1 MKKIL
6 VVEDEYYARKSIVKI
21 LQESDLDIQVCGEA
35 ENGMKA
41 IELLEEYKDIALVIT
56 DIQMQKMGGLELAS
70 YLHKHI
76 PEIDVLI
83 LTAFENFDYAR
94 EALRYNVKDYIVKPI
109 YKENLLPPVKKVL
122 EKQEE
127 KSRNQEK
134 IKNYY
139 QWEAAKNYFPVKTI
153 VAHEELYKEF
163 FSYNAIHQEEKFC
176 IVVMQEEEL
185 VTDVE
190 LVNRIIQEK
199 YRGFIKDFFFSKI
212 NEEYVMLLS
221 GIECMDNEL
230 IVQEKVESMLS
241 YFCTCK
247 HMNITMGVGLV
258 YSSKEKIYQK
268 DCFMEEIR
276 KIKASIVEIVDI
288 DDICENGIVCEM
300 DKVNAIVD
308 KMKNR
313 KIDALFFPFCDFGE
327 EQVVAAIASKFTV
340 PILIWG
346 PRDERPNT
354 DEARGRD
361 TQCGMFAATKVLQR
375 YGLKYSYIYNCTTK
389 SEEFLKGYETFIRTA
404 AVLKSLRTLRIA
416 KIGERPVPF
425 MSVMTNEANLIKR
438 FGITT
443 VPISPVEICNRARKI
458 LEEKGKEYIKY
469 EEEFVRKFPDGENY
483 QQICATKLAV
493 QELMEEN
500 NCSVAAFECWSAF
513 PTLMGLCPCV
523 VLGEMADNGMPL
535 SCETDINGAIT
546 LAILRACNLFE
557 ESEFLADLTI
567 RHPQNDNAELLWHCG
582 PFPYSLK
589 KDGVEAKLVD
599 GQERFE
605 LKQGDL
611 TVCRFDDVDGE
622 YYLFAGEAKT
632 TTGPETNGTYVWMET
647 DNWKRWEEKLMFGPY
662 IHHLGC
668 VYGHYLPVLREVS
681 RYLGIHFDNAH
692 EQGIYSL

>member
-35 ENGMKA
+35 VNGMKA

-56 DIQMQKMGGLELAS
+56 DIQMKKMGGLELAS
-70 YLHKHI
+70 YLHKHR
-76 PEIDVLI
+76 PEIDILI
-83 LTAFENFDYAR
+83 LTAFVNFDYA
-94 EALRYNVKDYIVKPI
+94 
-109 YKENLLPPVKKVL
+109 
-122 EKQEE
+122 
-127 KSRNQEK
+127 
-134 IKNYY
+134 
-139 QWEAAKNYFPVKTI
+139 
-153 VAHEELYKEF
+153 
-163 FSYNAIHQEEKFC
+163 
-176 IVVMQEEEL
+176 
-185 VTDVE
+185 
-190 LVNRIIQEK
+190 
-199 YRGFIKDFFFSKI
+199 
-212 NEEYVMLLS
+212 
-221 GIECMDNEL
+221 
-230 IVQEKVESMLS
+230 
-241 YFCTCK
+241 
-247 HMNITMGVGLV
+247 
-258 YSSKEKIYQK
+258 
-268 DCFMEEIR
+268 
-276 KIKASIVEIVDI
+276 
-288 DDICENGIVCEM
+288 
-300 DKVNAIVD
+300 
-308 KMKNR
+308 
-313 KIDALFFPFCDFGE
+313 
-327 EQVVAAIASKFTV
+327 
-340 PILIWG
+340 
-346 PRDERPNT
+346 
-354 DEARGRD
+354 
-361 TQCGMFAATKVLQR
+361 
-375 YGLKYSYIYNCTTK
+375 
-389 SEEFLKGYETFIRTA
+389 
-404 AVLKSLRTLRIA
+404 IA

-469 EEEFVRKFPDGENY
+469 EEEFVRKFPDGENF

-611 TVCRFDDVDGE
+611 TVCRFDDIDGE

-632 TTGPETNGTYVWMET
+632 TTGPKTNGTYVWMET

>member
-1 MKKIL
+1 MTVGGREFYVYRYEGKLNDIPNAAVIL
-6 VVEDEYYARKSIVKI
+6 SYPKEAFGNPRALRVFISTNAELSTQEI
-21 LQESDLDIQVCGEA
+21 LDTYSRRWP
-35 ENGMKA
+35 
-41 IELLEEYKDIALVIT
+41 IELFFRQSKGKLALDKYQIRSRKG
-56 DIQMQKMGGLELAS
+56 IRR
-70 YLHKHI
+70 YW
-76 PEIDVLI
+76 LI
-83 LTAFENFDYAR
+83 M
-94 EALRYNVKDYIVKPI
+94 
-109 YKENLLPPVKKVL
+109 
-122 EKQEE
+122 
-127 KSRNQEK
+127 S
-134 IKNYY
+134 
-139 QWEAAKNYFPVKTI
+139 
-153 VAHEELYKEF
+153 
-163 FSYNAIHQEEKFC
+163 
-176 IVVMQEEEL
+176 L
-185 VTDVE
+185 V
-190 LVNRIIQEK
+190 
-199 YRGFIKDFFFSKI
+199 
-212 NEEYVMLLS
+212 
-221 GIECMDNEL
+221 
-230 IVQEKVESMLS
+230 
-241 YFCTCK
+241 
-247 HMNITMGVGLV
+247 H
-258 YSSKEKIYQK
+258 
-268 DCFMEEIR
+268 
-276 KIKASIVEIVDI
+276 
-288 DDICENGIVCEM
+288 
-300 DKVNAIVD
+300 
-308 KMKNR
+308 
-313 KIDALFFPFCDFGE
+313 
-327 EQVVAAIASKFTV
+327 
-340 PILIWG
+340 
-346 PRDERPNT
+346 
-354 DEARGRD
+354 
-361 TQCGMFAATKVLQR
+361 

>member
-1 MKKIL
+1 M
-6 VVEDEYYARKSIVKI
+6 A
-21 LQESDLDIQVCGEA
+21 
-35 ENGMKA
+35 
-41 IELLEEYKDIALVIT
+41 T
-56 DIQMQKMGGLELAS
+56 
-70 YLHKHI
+70 
-76 PEIDVLI
+76 
-83 LTAFENFDYAR
+83 
-94 EALRYNVKDYIVKPI
+94 
-109 YKENLLPPVKKVL
+109 
-122 EKQEE
+122 
-127 KSRNQEK
+127 
-134 IKNYY
+134 
-139 QWEAAKNYFPVKTI
+139 
-153 VAHEELYKEF
+153 
-163 FSYNAIHQEEKFC
+163 
-176 IVVMQEEEL
+176 
-185 VTDVE
+185 
-190 LVNRIIQEK
+190 
-199 YRGFIKDFFFSKI
+199 
-212 NEEYVMLLS
+212 
-221 GIECMDNEL
+221 
-230 IVQEKVESMLS
+230 
-241 YFCTCK
+241 
-247 HMNITMGVGLV
+247 
-258 YSSKEKIYQK
+258 
-268 DCFMEEIR
+268 
-276 KIKASIVEIVDI
+276 
-288 DDICENGIVCEM
+288 
-300 DKVNAIVD
+300 
-308 KMKNR
+308 
-313 KIDALFFPFCDFGE
+313 
-327 EQVVAAIASKFTV
+327 IASKFTV

-375 YGLKYSYIYNCTTK
+375 YGLKYSYIYNCPTK

-443 VPISPVEICNRARKI
+443 VPISPVKICNRAKKI

-469 EEEFVRKFPDGENY
+469 EEEFVRKFPDGENF
-483 QQICATKLAV
+483 QQICAIKLAI

-513 PTLMGLCPCV
+513 PALMGVCPCV

-611 TVCRFDDVDGE
+611 TVCRFDDIDGE

-632 TTGPETNGTYVWMET
+632 TTGPKTNGTYVWMET